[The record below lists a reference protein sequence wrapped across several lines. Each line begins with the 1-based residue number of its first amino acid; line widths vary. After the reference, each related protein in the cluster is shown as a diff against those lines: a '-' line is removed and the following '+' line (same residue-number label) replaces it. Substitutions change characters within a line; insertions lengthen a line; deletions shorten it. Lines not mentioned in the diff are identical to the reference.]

1 MCRPL
6 SVDLWLFLCLQ
17 ELLAHVEEGMGK
29 NLAYRCSDAVHASVQ
44 SSQSYMIGTFFIRLS
59 DCYYFPNDFA
69 GTNLF
74 NEGVNPILLLRI
86 PLIGI
91 GHSCRGCHLTKPI
104 PIGYWGSGA
113 LGPASCYIYPSTNA
127 LILCS
132 ITRLSV
138 RHAFPQ
144 SGVAV
149 MSERC

>member
-1 MCRPL
+1 MCQLL

-44 SSQSYMIGTFFIRLS
+44 SSQSYMIGTFFIKFS
-59 DCYYFPNDFA
+59 DCYSWEYD
-69 GTNLF
+69 
-74 NEGVNPILLLRI
+74 GVNPISLLKTEILLRI
-86 PLIGI
+86 PLICV

-113 LGPASCYIYPSTNA
+113 LSPASCYIYPPLNA
-127 LILCS
+127 LIPCS

-138 RHAFPQ
+138 RHAFLQ
-144 SGVAV
+144 SWVPV